1 MKKFTLLVLALLSF
15 CACQN
20 NKKSDNQVQT
30 PQNIHDFI
38 SFVAL
43 QPQNS
48 SVWVKERNEV
58 NNHGDSIFVTYNVG
72 LEADDGSV
80 ADTIVSFWEPVNV
93 DYEIENYTVEANNA
107 QEAIDNLNQEHLVKV
122 VRSND
127 VCIYLH
133 EPNLK
138 RVYGVPNGIFLSY
151 QDKETAGQQL
161 DFISFGLGSIELACS
176 DYAVSLDNMHL
187 IITQNGKQILSKNVQ
202 SFGEK
207 EI

>member
-20 NKKSDNQVQT
+20 NKQSVSQVQT
-30 PQNIHDFI
+30 PQNIRDFI

-48 SVWVKERNEV
+48 SVWVNERNEV
-58 NNHGDSIFVTYNVG
+58 NNRGDSIFVTYNVG
-72 LEADDGSV
+72 RKADDGSV
-80 ADTIVSFWEPVNV
+80 ADTIVSFWEPVNI
-93 DYEIENYTVEANNA
+93 DYKIENYTVEAKNA
-107 QEAIDNLNQEHLVKV
+107 QEVIDNLNQEHLVKI

-127 VCIYLH
+127 VCIYLY

-138 RVYGVPNGIFLSY
+138 RVYDEPNGIFLSY
-151 QDKETAGQQL
+151 QDKETGQHL
-161 DFISFGLGSIELACS
+161 DFISFGLGSVEVACS
-176 DYAVSLDNMHL
+176 PYTVSLDNMHL
-187 IITQNGKQILSKNVQ
+187 KIMQNGKQILSKDVQ

>member
-20 NKKSDNQVQT
+20 NKQSVSQVQT
-30 PQNIHDFI
+30 PQNIRDFI

-48 SVWVKERNEV
+48 SVWVNERNEV
-58 NNHGDSIFVTYNVG
+58 NNRGDSIFVTYNVG
-72 LEADDGSV
+72 RKTDDGSV
-80 ADTIVSFWEPVNV
+80 ADTIVSFWEPVNI
-93 DYEIENYTVEANNA
+93 DYEIENYTVEAKNA
-107 QEAIDNLNQEHLVKV
+107 QEVIDNLNQEHLVKI

-127 VCIYLH
+127 VCIYLY

-138 RVYGVPNGIFLSY
+138 RVYDEPNGIFLSY
-151 QDKETAGQQL
+151 QDKKTGQHL
-161 DFISFGLGSIELACS
+161 DFISFGLGSVEVACS
-176 DYAVSLDNMHL
+176 PYAVSLDNMHL
-187 IITQNGKQILSKNVQ
+187 KIMQNGKQILSKDVQ

>member
-20 NKKSDNQVQT
+20 NKQSVSQVQT
-30 PQNIHDFI
+30 PQNIRDFM

-48 SVWVKERNEV
+48 SVWVNERNEV
-58 NNHGDSIFVTYNVG
+58 NNRGDSIFVTYNVG
-72 LEADDGSV
+72 RKADDGSV
-80 ADTIVSFWEPVNV
+80 ADTIVSFWEPVNI
-93 DYEIENYTVEANNA
+93 DYEIENYTVEAKNA
-107 QEAIDNLNQEHLVKV
+107 QEAIDNLNQEHLTKV

-127 VCIYLH
+127 VCIYLY

-138 RVYGVPNGIFLSY
+138 RVYDEPNGIFLSY
-151 QDKETAGQQL
+151 QDKKTGQHL
-161 DFISFGLGSIELACS
+161 DFISFGLGSIEVACS
-176 DYAVSLDNMHL
+176 PYAVSLDNMHL
-187 IITQNGKQILSKNVQ
+187 KIMQNGKQILSKDVQ